1 MADGVFVIWA
11 FVPPPEAPPRGWAL
25 ANGTR
30 APLQVDPALR
40 GILLPF
46 LQSLASRTKQAADLA
61 AFTGELAEIV
71 DRAVAAGPLASIGT
85 AASVAP
91 GGLASAG
98 TAGHPTALSD
108 ALVPAAFYEL
118 LLNELAALGWE
129 RVVDVDATQRRLTI
143 SGTDAA
149 GRRHDLR

>member
-1 MADGVFVIWA
+1 MTGC
-11 FVPPPEAPPRGWAL
+11 APPRLHHEAEL
-25 ANGTR
+25 ATDAR
-30 APLQVDPALR
+30 TLALQVDPALR

-71 DRAVAAGPLASIGT
+71 ERAVAAGPLASSG
-85 AASVAP
+85 AA
-91 GGLASAG
+91 GGHHQHS
-98 TAGHPTALSD
+98 TALSD

-118 LLNELAALGWE
+118 LLNELAALGWD

-143 SGTDAA
+143 SGADAA